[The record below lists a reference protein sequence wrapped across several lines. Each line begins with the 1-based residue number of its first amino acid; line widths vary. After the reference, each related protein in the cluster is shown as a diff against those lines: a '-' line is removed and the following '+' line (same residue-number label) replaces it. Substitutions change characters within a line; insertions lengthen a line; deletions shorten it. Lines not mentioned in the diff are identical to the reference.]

1 MSRDLESFE
10 RELEGAGD
18 WRDAFRVALEGLV
31 NNKFTRSLEEMS
43 EANLPTLE
51 LQDSEAY
58 ETIKDRKI
66 REALVVSGLFQ
77 VDRKWGPE
85 GIEDVEICWNIRY
98 DTSRFLRA
106 IIGLTEGRKS
116 AIPPPGGWPEQPYAG
131 GEAVKVFLRA
141 LHAVISEIRRD
152 EGKRFNE
159 LHKIAHGRERRYGT
173 PLDEI
178 RICSWGLIE
187 SLTKAVSKI
196 KKRSN

>member
-66 REALVVSGLFQ
+66 REAL
-77 VDRKWGPE
+77 
-85 GIEDVEICWNIRY
+85 EIG
-98 DTSRFLRA
+98 RA
-106 IIGLTEGRKS
+106 H
-116 AIPPPGGWPEQPYAG
+116 
-131 GEAVKVFLRA
+131 V
-141 LHAVISEIRRD
+141 
-152 EGKRFNE
+152 
-159 LHKIAHGRERRYGT
+159 
-173 PLDEI
+173 
-178 RICSWGLIE
+178 
-187 SLTKAVSKI
+187 
-196 KKRSN
+196 